1 MILVLGKS
9 ALSVPDTRF
18 SRVSGSTLGVDISYS
33 GPDENVVED
42 VSPGSPSSG
51 LAYLFLTCA
60 FLYPYPQAGEGHEL
74 QH

>member
-1 MILVLGKS
+1 M
-9 ALSVPDTRF
+9 
-18 SRVSGSTLGVDISYS
+18 SYS

-51 LAYLFLTCA
+51 LAYLFLTCT
-60 FLYPYPQAGEGHEL
+60 FLYPYPQAGEGHES